1 MNVFLNRLVGYK
13 KQAQKMFLEANYTLK
28 QNRNDFLAPHSKSSK
43 VAILMY
49 HGIVKAKPSLFNY
62 RHLSC
67 ADFEIQLKL
76 LKQHCNVVSVSD
88 LFSKQLPTDRLN
100 VAITFDDGFKN
111 NYLNAAPL
119 LEKYNLPASFYI
131 TGSTDDGFE
140 WLWPDF
146 LDIMARHASSHVE
159 ILGRTFKNNGK
170 YFKDENT
177 GELLSDIIRNVEPR
191 WDYKKSVYKAFG
203 RWLPNLYRPDY
214 RPFWELMNVDEIQ
227 ELSKNPLFTIG
238 SHGYYHNNLGSLT
251 TNDAMDELKKSKT
264 YLEQMLGAAVDELA
278 YPDGSYTK
286 DLVKAAKNHGFSYQL
301 GVLPRFNEGS
311 ESREPAFRYGLYSFA
326 YPRTQLIEML
336 QTSFKWEN

>member
-13 KQAQKMFLEANYTLK
+13 KQAQKMFLEANYMLK

-49 HGIVKAKPSLFNY
+49 HGIVKEQASLFNY

-88 LFSKQLPTDRLN
+88 LFSKQLSTDRLN

-131 TGSTDDGFE
+131 TGSTDDGYE

-159 ILGRTFKNNGK
+159 ILGRTFKNNGR

-177 GELLSDIIRNVEPR
+177 GELLSDIIRNVEPS
-191 WDYKKSVYKAFG
+191 WDYKKSVYKTFT

-251 TNDAMDELKKSKT
+251 TNDAVDELIKSKA
-264 YLEQMLGAAVDELA
+264 YLEQILGTTVDELA

-286 DLVKAAKNHGFSYQL
+286 DLVKLAKNYGFPYQL
-301 GVLPRFNEGS
+301 GVLPLFNEHL
-311 ESREPAFRYGLYSFA
+311 ESREPAFRFGIYSFA

-336 QTSFKWEN
+336 QKSVIWQN